1 MNKIFDVFV
10 SPFEK
15 KVTIS
20 RIKEGQELEIDPA
33 KRRSGSLLCDYVEEL
48 YFRDLDEWQSFEMDG
63 KVYDVHFLYE
73 DDFTL
78 NIYEVKFKGGSAGC
92 ADYKECLVYLLDITF
107 FLSEDNC
114 ISGRFA
120 Q

>member
-1 MNKIFDVFV
+1 MNKQFEVAVD
-10 SPFEK
+10 PFRRSAH
-15 KVTIS
+15 IA
-20 RIKEGQELEIDPA
+20 RIREGQELEKDPA
-33 KRRSGSLLCDYVEEL
+33 KRRYGNVLYDVIHEL
-48 YFRDLDEWQSFEMDG
+48 YFRDLDEWQSFEIDG
-63 KVYDVHFLYE
+63 KHYDVHFLYE

>member
-15 KVTIS
+15 EVTIS
-20 RIKEGQELEIDPA
+20 RIKEGQELEKDPA

-73 DDFTL
+73 DNFSL
-78 NIYEVKFKGGSAGC
+78 NIYEVKENGSA
-92 ADYKECLVYLLDITF
+92 DYRECLVYVLEIVF
-107 FLSEDNC
+107 FLDEDNC
-114 ISGRFA
+114 VSGRFA